1 MARAWILVRQ
11 FGICPGKTRP
21 ITAVSLDGAATL
33 CLDAL
38 LPPQRLPA
46 KALPPALP
54 PHHSRPRS
62 AHVQLQLT
70 SSCMLF
76 FLLNYNSLRP
86 PSLEKPCTPPFLLSE
101 HTSVSLEQST
111 QQMRAAIIDSPCV
124 SL

>member
-62 AHVQLQLT
+62 
-70 SSCMLF
+70 
-76 FLLNYNSLRP
+76 SLRP